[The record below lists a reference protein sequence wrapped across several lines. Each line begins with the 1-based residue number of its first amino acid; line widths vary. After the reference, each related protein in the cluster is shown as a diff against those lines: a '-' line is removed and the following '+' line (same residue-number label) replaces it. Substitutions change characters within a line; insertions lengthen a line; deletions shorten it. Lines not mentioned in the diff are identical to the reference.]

1 MATRALFA
9 ASCAAAAAAIA
20 LSPAAQ
26 AQSLTGSQVTVAGY
40 CCTAVTPS
48 DLVTNTLTA
57 TVGPTVEFPEG
68 SFMSTAV
75 GFDVLPVTVDVG
87 ASTIRISYTAGG
99 PVAPGGFNGFAFSFA
114 DAPRIIGATVD
125 PSSTYSP
132 VLTFG
137 PDTIY
142 VNEAGQTLTSTSSV
156 LVNISAVPEPGTY
169 ALMAG
174 GLGLLGMMAR
184 RRRG

>member
-9 ASCAAAAAAIA
+9 ALFAAAAAAIA

-26 AQSLTGSQVTVAGY
+26 AQSLTGSRVTVAGY
-40 CCTAVTPS
+40 CCTAVTPY